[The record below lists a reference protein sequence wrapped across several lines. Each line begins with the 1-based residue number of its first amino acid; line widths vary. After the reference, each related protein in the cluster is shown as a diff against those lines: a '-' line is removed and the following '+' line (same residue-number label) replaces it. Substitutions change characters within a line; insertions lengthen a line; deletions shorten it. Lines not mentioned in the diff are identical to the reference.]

1 MAVPERHPVVLQH
14 ADLVSDPDAAPRRKF
29 QCDHCGAEF
38 EGEPG
43 GAGLL
48 LWTRGEE
55 VRFEEPPLCEDCAS
69 AIAIGAFLKWETE
82 EEDEG

>member
-14 ADLVSDPDAAPRRKF
+14 ADLPSDPDEAPRRKF
-29 QCDHCGAEF
+29 QCDHCGVEF

-48 LWTRGEE
+48 LWTRGDE
-55 VRFEEPPLCEDCAS
+55 VRFEEPPLCEDCAA
-69 AIAIGAFLKWETE
+69 AIAVGAFIKWETE
-82 EEDEG
+82 EDDEG